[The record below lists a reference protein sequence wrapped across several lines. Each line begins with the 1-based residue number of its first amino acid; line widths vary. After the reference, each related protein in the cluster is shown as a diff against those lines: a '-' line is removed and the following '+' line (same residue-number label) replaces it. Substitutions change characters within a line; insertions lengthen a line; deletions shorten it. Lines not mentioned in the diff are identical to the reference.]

1 MLEINGAFTPGTE
14 ASNGPAF
21 GAPALGCG
29 GFSVPFAGGQSD
41 GVRPNW
47 WNTSGT
53 PAAPPS
59 GGGLLGML
67 QHIITAFGNALQN
80 GAQQML
86 GGQGGTAFTQATL
99 GSVGDPHLSLS
110 GSTANSATPIDAH
123 FDSMISHADLYS
135 TNAFGGYQVST
146 TVGVPNANGVTT
158 NTSATAVLDRGADA
172 VTMNADG
179 TLSVTSGG
187 QSLDVA
193 NGTSATLAGGATVT
207 RAADGAVTI
216 DAANPWGRSLS
227 TTFAASGSSVD
238 VTGQA
243 QNVTLAG
250 DLVSGALGSA

>member
-1 MLEINGAFTPGTE
+1 MLEINGAFTAGTE

-21 GAPALGCG
+21 GAPALRYG
-29 GFSVPFAGGQSD
+29 GFSAPFAGGQSD

-47 WNTSGT
+47 WNPGGT

-59 GGGLLGML
+59 GGLLGML
-67 QHIITAFGNALQN
+67 QQIMTAFGNALQN

-110 GSTANSATPIDAH
+110 GSTADSATPIDAH
-123 FDSMISHADLYS
+123 FDSMVSHADLYS
-135 TNAFGGYQVST
+135 TNAFGGYQVAT
-146 TVGVPNANGVTT
+146 TVSAPNSNGVTT
-158 NTSATAVLDRGADA
+158 NTSATAVLDHGADA
-172 VTMNADG
+172 VTMSADG

-193 NGTSATLAGGATVT
+193 AGTSATLAGGATVT

-227 TTFAASGSSVD
+227 TTFAANGTGVD